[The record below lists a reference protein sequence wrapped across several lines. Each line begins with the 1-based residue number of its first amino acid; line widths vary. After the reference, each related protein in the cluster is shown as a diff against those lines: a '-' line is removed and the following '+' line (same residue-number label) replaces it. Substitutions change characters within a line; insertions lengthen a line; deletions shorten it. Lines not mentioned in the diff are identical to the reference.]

1 MKKSLFTLLVMM
13 LFGTAIAQPT
23 SSYFRTQFDMG
34 VYENSYSLIAVIKI
48 DGVIQNNL
56 NLELGAWDETYNTYC
71 GGQLGA
77 YYNAYE
83 QGTIPC
89 YYMAVFGYL
98 GTETNPA
105 TGESLAPLGQSVISY
120 KLYDHSLG
128 QVLDYECSIKV
139 NWTNTLYGMP
149 STPVELDFYAP
160 KDMVFEGIED
170 NQWSNANNWTADG
183 EPAGRLP
190 QAFENVT
197 IAANCVAEYGEAA
210 SVTINSGYSLTISE
224 DGNGFN
230 TEIPFTVKDGAQ
242 FFAPAGSEY
251 KGSVEKEIQ
260 GYGNSARGNYYFISV
275 PVTEF
280 DLTTGFEAA
289 GMLNGDYDL
298 YFFTQNADMAGNI
311 NYDNE
316 YDDSWWLGEW
326 QNYKWYL
333 DPDSGMEGAGNFTD
347 GQQINNAYLY
357 ANKQTTT
364 LSFNGMFNSGEVQY
378 SCQYVAASEWP
389 GYQLVGNPLPCNASI
404 TKGSKIS
411 GYYMMNEQGRAD
423 VIAVEDPIVAPAT
436 ALLVVATSGNP
447 ATQRRVT
454 FVPSTEEATVRS
466 ANGLITIEVLSDNG
480 ALEDRAYVR
489 NYESEDM
496 TKFSLNNEGTK
507 IFIPQDG
514 KKYAAV
520 YAGET
525 KSMPLC
531 FTSTEGGIHTITVK
545 AENMNCSYLHL
556 IDNVTGADIDLL
568 RTPKYSF
575 DANDSNYATRFKLV
589 FDEQATN
596 EIADNFA
603 FISNGE
609 LMINNSGE
617 ATLQVMDITGRILS
631 TENIQNCYSKSLN
644 LSAGVYVVRLSNG
657 NDVKA
662 QKIVVE

>member
-1 MKKSLFTLLVMM
+1 MKKSLFTLLALV
-13 LFGTAIAQPT
+13 LFGTAAFAQAWPDDPN
-23 SSYFRTQFDMG
+23 SYFQGQFYG
-34 VYENSYSLIAVIKI
+34 PFYENNASIIAVISI
-48 DGVIQNNL
+48 EGVLQDNP
-56 NLELGAWDETYNTYC
+56 NLELGVWNDVEGVIC
-71 GGQLGA
+71 GGHTAGYFA
-77 YYNAYE
+77 TYPNYPEYWVTFYGYGPGDPEGHE
-83 QGTIPC
+83 QSI
-89 YYMAVFGYL
+89 MSFM
-98 GTETNPA
+98 
-105 TGESLAPLGQSVISY
+105 I
-120 KLYDHSLG
+120 YDHESG
-128 QVLDYECSIKV
+128 QVLENYVCSYTV
-139 NWTNTLYGMP
+139 PFVTNNVDGTARNP
-149 STPVELDFYAP
+149 IVLDFIAP
-160 KDMVFEGIED
+160 KDMVFEGLED
-170 NQWSNANNWTADG
+170 DQWSNAANWTADG
-183 EPAGRLP
+183 EPVGRLP
-190 QAFENVT
+190 QAVENVT
-197 IAANCVAEYGEAA
+197 IAADCVAEYGEAA
-210 SVTINSGYSLTISE
+210 SVTINSGYTLTIA
-224 DGNGFN
+224 DGGNGFN
-230 TEIPFTVKDGAQ
+230 TETPFIVKDGAQ